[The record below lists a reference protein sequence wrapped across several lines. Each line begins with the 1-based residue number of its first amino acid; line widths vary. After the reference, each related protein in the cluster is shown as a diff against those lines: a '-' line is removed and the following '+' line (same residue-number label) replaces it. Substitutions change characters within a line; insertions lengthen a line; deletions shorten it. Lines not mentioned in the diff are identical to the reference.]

1 MPGLC
6 GFCEVGAGRNSLA
19 RLSRLLGEE
28 NELQTDL
35 VAAEDA
41 RWGVGRTHLGRLN
54 PRFEEK
60 SASGMRCFLRG
71 EVAVAEP
78 AAPSDSGRELVEA
91 FEEEGNEGMRRAFG
105 AFCGV
110 FVDEKSSTLTIFNDR
125 LGSYPLY
132 WAMDGAGV
140 FFGSSVLDVL
150 RLMGA
155 PVSLDTS
162 AAVEL
167 LFYGFVMAERTLT
180 RNVRL
185 LEPGATMAFR
195 WADGSYRTTC
205 YTEPQAWFSQERLSW
220 RERRNDVLDAFDTA
234 VERATHG
241 DHRLTISLSGG
252 LDSRAI
258 LSAMS
263 PAKTPFTSFTCGVEG
278 NADQVIAAQLAA
290 AKGVRHAVFRHDARV
305 VDELL
310 ENLSWMVRYTDGMYL
325 SHGLTEIQD
334 VHSLASWDAD
344 VLIRGHGGEL
354 AKMAHAW
361 PFHIDGPIHSMGS
374 NDALADYLTR
384 RISFIS
390 TDEQLAEILEPGV
403 LADTPTTKALLA
415 DVLDKAKVSPL
426 DGCSYL
432 YLYQH
437 HRRFTIAS
445 LELFRRYV
453 EIRMPFVDES
463 FLKTLMSVSYHDRD
477 GTGIH
482 QAIIRA
488 FDPELGS
495 IRNSNTGAAANA
507 GPIRTYVMDKF
518 NTLLK
523 RMNVTGYRHYHEY
536 ERLVRGNLLAAAE
549 SQLQTPNARIREFIS
564 PRAVRTLLER
574 ARHEKDNVG
583 YLLQGL
589 LLIELWMQLT

>member
-6 GFCEVGAGRNSLA
+6 GFCEVGAGRGSIA
-19 RLSRLLGEE
+19 RLSRLIGEE
-28 NELQTDL
+28 SQLKTDI

-41 RWGVGRTHLGRLN
+41 QWGVARSHSARFN
-54 PRFEEK
+54 PKFEQK
-60 SASGMRCFLRG
+60 SPNGMRCFLRG
-71 EVAVAEP
+71 EVALSETV
-78 AAPSDSGRELVEA
+78 APSDSGRGLVEA
-91 FEEEGNEGMRRAFG
+91 FQVEGVEGLQRAHG

-110 FVDEKSSTLTIFNDR
+110 FVDEASSTLTIFNDR

-132 WAMDGAGV
+132 WATDKAGF
-140 FFGSSVLDVL
+140 FFGASVLDVL

-155 PVSLDTS
+155 RMSLDTS

-167 LFYGFVMAERTLT
+167 LLYGFVMAERTLT

-185 LEPGATMAFR
+185 LEPGTTMSFR
-195 WADGSYRTTC
+195 WADGSSRATC
-205 YTEPQAWFSQERLSW
+205 YAEPRVWFSQERRSW
-220 RERRNDVLDAFDTA
+220 HERRSEVLDAFKTA

-241 DHRLTISLSGG
+241 NHRLTISLSGG
-252 LDSRAI
+252 LDSRTI

-263 PAKTPFTSFTCGVEG
+263 PARTPFTSFTCGVDG
-278 NADQVIAAQLAA
+278 NADQVVGAQLAG
-290 AKGVRHAVFRHDARV
+290 AKGVRHTVFRHDARV
-305 VDELL
+305 VDDLL
-310 ENLSWMVRYTDGMYL
+310 ENLSWMVRHTDGMYL

-334 VHSLASWDAD
+334 VGSLASWDAD

-354 AKMAHAW
+354 AKMGHAW
-361 PFHIDGPIHSMGS
+361 PFHVDRAIHSMGS
-374 NDALADYLTR
+374 NDALADYLTGR
-384 RISFIS
+384 LGFIS
-390 TDEQLAEILEPGV
+390 TEQQRAEIVAPEL
-403 LADTPTTKALLA
+403 LADMPTTKALLA
-415 DVLDKAKVSPL
+415 DVLAKAKVSPL

-453 EIRMPFVDES
+453 EIRMPFVDEN
-463 FLKTLMSVSYHDRD
+463 FLKSLMGVSDDDRGD
-477 GTGIH
+477 TGIH
-482 QAIIRA
+482 QSIIRA
-488 FDPELGS
+488 FDPELGN

-507 GPIRTYVMDKF
+507 GPISTYVMDKF

-536 ERLVRGNLLAAAE
+536 DRLVRGNLLAAAE
-549 SQLQTPNARIREFIS
+549 SQLQTPNARIREFIA
-564 PRAVRTLLER
+564 PGAIQMLLER
-574 ARHEKDNVG
+574 ARHHTGNVG